1 MILLPSPVVGG
12 MLAAVLASTSLDP
25 SPLSTDNSAIAST
38 IPVLEVIKV
47 YGKMAGPE
55 CYGKVAP
62 KGSSCQITSQDLERI
77 FHLDKKT
84 STTTTLTLEEFQA
97 ELDKA
102 DFQWPLK
109 PYGIEKSNSKTATMN
124 KGAETRVF
132 MEELEARALYDKRNP
147 TGPLPTSL
155 RPQLNSILQRE
166 GTDARTVE
174 TIFGALG
181 GSAGELKTAK
191 LEEMVSSNAIDYY
204 DFIALIGKE
213 SILWP
218 Y

>member
-1 MILLPSPVVGG
+1 MILLQLPVVGG
-12 MLAAVLASTSLDP
+12 ILAAVLASISLDP
-25 SPLSTDNSAIAST
+25 PSTDSPTGSV
-38 IPVLEVIKV
+38 PVIEVIKV

-55 CYGKVAP
+55 CYGKIAP
-62 KGSSCQITSQDLERI
+62 KGSSCQITLQDVERT

-84 STTTTLTLEEFQA
+84 ATSTLTLEEFQA
-97 ELDKA
+97 EIDRA

-109 PYGIEKSNSKTATMN
+109 PYGIEKSLSKTATMN

-132 MEELEARALYDKRNP
+132 MEELEARGLYDKRNP
-147 TGPLPTSL
+147 AGPLPTSL

-174 TIFGALG
+174 NVFGALG
-181 GSAGELKTAK
+181 GSAGELKATQ
-191 LEEMVSSNAIDYY
+191 LRETFSSKAIDYY
-204 DFIALIGKE
+204 DFIALIGKDAI
-213 SILWP
+213 SWP